1 MASRDGDGAARLGR
15 SDGGHVEGG
24 AVLVGLGLS
33 YSSSSAARGRLV
45 GGGREQSLDAV
56 GGPANKRANV
66 PTRPVATRARTFYER
81 VLQYYTLF
89 PCLLHPQVTD
99 MTIL

>member
-33 YSSSSAARGRLV
+33 SSSARGSLV

-56 GGPANKRANV
+56 SGPANKGAK
-66 PTRPVATRARTFYER
+66 
-81 VLQYYTLF
+81 VLKT
-89 PCLLHPQVTD
+89 CGDKGTD
-99 MTIL
+99 F

>member
-33 YSSSSAARGRLV
+33 SSSSARGRIV

-56 GGPANKRANV
+56 SGPANKGAK
-66 PTRPVATRARTFYER
+66 
-81 VLQYYTLF
+81 VLKT
-89 PCLLHPQVTD
+89 CGDKGTD
-99 MTIL
+99 F